1 MDTIRTA
8 ISLLRAYQTGRALYR
23 EFGDALGLRHA
34 PPPPRSTLGR
44 IVTAAGLVGGGVVVG
59 VGIGMLVAPMSGREL
74 REKISDQAGELLT
87 ELVFKDTAEEGDS
100 EGSEAP
106 GHSSAA
112 GSTGST
118 GGVG

>member
-1 MDTIRTA
+1 MSTISTA
-8 ISLLRAYQTGRALYR
+8 INLLRAYQTGKHIYR
-23 EFGDALGLRHA
+23 EFGDALGLRQTVPA
-34 PPPPRSTLGR
+34 PRSTLGR
-44 IVTAAGLVGGGVVVG
+44 LVTAVGLVGGGVVVG

-74 REKISDQAGELLT
+74 RDKISDQAGELLT

-112 GSTGST
+112 G
-118 GGVG
+118 